1 MFQLTRLFWRAK
13 AWQEIIVGV
22 RNPGT
27 VFLKFDQA
35 QTQEIYRFLGA
46 GLDYFLPMGGCMGKE
61 THVDGTSDVKN
72 STASL
77 EKVTP
82 VVDVPGDQP
91 DRYVP
96 EPPSSPPSAVK
107 PVYVALYDYDART
120 EEDLSF
126 KKGEVLEVYPEDL
139 RNDWWRARSRDT
151 GGEGFIPSNY
161 VAEVQTLD
169 AEDWYF
175 GGIKRPEAEK
185 LLKTP
190 PNEHGAFLVRDSDK
204 GGYALSMK
212 DGDMVKHYKI
222 RTTDTGNFFIA
233 HNNPFTTLSDLIQ
246 YYTKTADGLCDVLKK
261 ACVKTEKPQTVGLSH
276 NTVDAW
282 EISRETLKFIHRLG
296 AGNFG
301 EVWEGVW
308 NDTTPV
314 AIKTLK
320 PGTMNPAAFLEEAEL
335 MKKLIHDKLVQLYA
349 ICSKEEPVYIVTELM
364 PNGSLLDY
372 LRGEEG
378 RMKKMEELIDMAAQ
392 IAAGMAFLEKHSYVH
407 RDLAARN
414 ILVGHRNTVKVADF
428 GLSRAIDEDIYEAHE
443 GAKFPIKWTA
453 PEACLKNQFSIKSDV
468 WSFGVLL
475 TELVTYGRV
484 PYAGMNNR
492 QVVEDVERGYR
503 MPKPN
508 LCPDKLYEIM
518 MHCWRKEPQE
528 RPTFETL
535 QWQLEDFYQADSKQ
549 YKELDK

>member
-1 MFQLTRLFWRAK
+1 
-13 AWQEIIVGV
+13 
-22 RNPGT
+22 
-27 VFLKFDQA
+27 
-35 QTQEIYRFLGA
+35 
-46 GLDYFLPMGGCMGKE
+46 
-61 THVDGTSDVKN
+61 
-72 STASL
+72 
-77 EKVTP
+77 
-82 VVDVPGDQP
+82 
-91 DRYVP
+91 
-96 EPPSSPPSAVK
+96 
-107 PVYVALYDYDART
+107 
-120 EEDLSF
+120 
-126 KKGEVLEVYPEDL
+126 
-139 RNDWWRARSRDT
+139 
-151 GGEGFIPSNY
+151 
-161 VAEVQTLD
+161 
-169 AEDWYF
+169 
-175 GGIKRPEAEK
+175 
-185 LLKTP
+185 
-190 PNEHGAFLVRDSDK
+190 
-204 GGYALSMK
+204 MK
-212 DGDMVKHYKI
+212 DVCKCINYIVIFYLHLQLSLNLLLSSVIDFWHLLSACKIESYKEVMVPVAKKLCVIIARFSQCFVYDI
-222 RTTDTGNFFIA
+222 FFN
-233 HNNPFTTLSDLIQ
+233 HLL
-246 YYTKTADGLCDVLKK
+246 LCGLKK
-261 ACVKTEKPQTVGLSH
+261 KQTPSLNLAICSGNRVTFLFINNIISFQTEKPQTVGLSY

-282 EISRETLKFIHRLG
+282 EISREALRFIHRLG

-372 LRGEEG
+372 LRGDEG
-378 RMKKMEELIDMAAQ
+378 RNKKMEELIDMAAQ

-492 QVVEDVERGYR
+492 QVNKLSKNDSTMYLS
-503 MPKPN
+503 PK
-508 LCPDKLYEIM
+508 ISV
-518 MHCWRKEPQE
+518 
-528 RPTFETL
+528 F
-535 QWQLEDFYQADSKQ
+535 QLNIKRE
-549 YKELDK
+549 